1 VTARQDANLVP
12 RALAW
17 ATAIDTLP
25 LDRVVERRAGYLVV
39 RSPGNP
45 RHHWGNLLLFD
56 QPPKVGDADEWEGLF
71 EAEFGLAPRVR
82 HMTFAWDRAD
92 GEAGRARA
100 EFVDRGYELDES
112 IGLVAERGQLCAHQ
126 RENRDVLIRD
136 LEPRRGAD
144 EELWH
149 AVLELQVANRD
160 ERYDEQ
166 GYRAFARSRL
176 DDLREH
182 LQLGRGAW
190 YVAVDPIQGQIVA
203 SCGVV
208 VTGERA
214 RFQAV
219 DTALAHRRRGICS
232 RLVAEA
238 AQRSAA
244 SYGAKRFVIL
254 AEAGYHALGLYESLG
269 FVRREHVFG
278 VCRRPPE
285 DAA

>member
-1 VTARQDANLVP
+1 MTVGQDATPVP
-12 RALAW
+12 RSLAW

-25 LDRVVERRAGYLVV
+25 LDRVVERRDGYLVV

-56 QPPKVGDADEWEGLF
+56 RPPGVGDAKEWERLF
-71 EAEFGLAPRVR
+71 EAEFGDGPLVR
-82 HMTFAWDRAD
+82 HKTFAWDCTD
-92 GEAGRARA
+92 GEAGLAGT
-100 EFVDRGYELDES
+100 EFVDRGYDLDES
-112 IGLVAERGQLCAHQ
+112 VALVAEPGQVRAHR
-126 RENRDVLIRD
+126 RENREVVIRD

-149 AVLELQVANRD
+149 GVLELQVANRD

-182 LQLGRGAW
+182 FRLGRGAW
-190 YVAVDPIQGQIVA
+190 YVAVDPTQGQIVA

-232 RLVAEA
+232 RLVVEA
-238 AQRSAA
+238 VQRSAA
-244 SYGAKRFVIL
+244 SLTGPS
-254 AEAGYHALGLYESLG
+254 GS
-269 FVRREHVFG
+269 
-278 VCRRPPE
+278 
-285 DAA
+285 